1 MENEQEVGES
11 GCVPQRSGE
20 IGHLLGFSNIF
31 LTRFP
36 PATGGIA
43 ELIEQSVVENLAEC
57 EENQNLLRCILGAKQ
72 DKRFISDH

>member
-1 MENEQEVGES
+1 MNKRWGRVDVFLKGVEKLDIYWGS
-11 GCVPQRSGE
+11 PT
-20 IGHLLGFSNIF
+20 FS

-36 PATGGIA
+36 LATGGIA

-72 DKRFISDH
+72 DKRFISDQ